1 MSKIQT
7 NFIAGSDTLDKI
19 NQKAIIALLVRMMND
34 KNLWASPFFLQKA
47 VFLLQELCKIQL
59 GFKFYLNKHAPF
71 SEELQD
77 IILEMRIDEILKQ
90 ESNHL
95 KPGNLIIGKNG
106 TQVVYKLKE
115 KPENEIDI
123 ALKIISQ
130 YPTSSIEHLTSAIYV
145 CKSPIQFGKSKSDIL
160 RHCNP
165 FISKE
170 ESIQVINEA
179 QQLINSITIPT
190 KKQTA

>member
-1 MSKIQT
+1 M
-7 NFIAGSDTLDKI
+7 LDKI
-19 NQKAIIALLVRMMND
+19 KQKAIIALLVERINNN
-34 KNLWASPFFLQKA
+34 NLWASPFFLQKA

-59 GFKFYLNKHAPF
+59 GFNFYINKHAPF
-71 SEELQD
+71 SDELQD

-95 KPGNLIIGKNG
+95 KPGNLIIGING
-106 TQVVYKLKE
+106 TQVISKLKE
-115 KPENEIDI
+115 KPESEINVVI
-123 ALKIISQ
+123 KIMCQ
-130 YPTSSIEHLTSAIYV
+130 YPPSSLEHLTSAIYV
-145 CKSPIQFGKSKSDIL
+145 CKSPIQFRKSKSDIL

-170 ESIQVINEA
+170 ESIQVINDA